1 MLHDVLSFLH
11 VASISAWLAASIW
24 LAGDVRR
31 ALALGKPHVDALAGR
46 LAGPIKLDG
55 IAALG
60 TFVTGALIVWQQH
73 LGMPR
78 AGITA
83 GILLAVARVGVL
95 IALRRGW
102 KSIHARVQAGEA
114 VAADDPAARRLSM
127 LAGIAH
133 TLWLLALAGM
143 VFPI

>member
-1 MLHDVLSFLH
+1 MLHDLLVLLH
-11 VASISAWLAASIW
+11 IASISAWLAASIW

-31 ALALGKPHVDALAGR
+31 VLALGRPHVDALAER
-46 LAGPIKLDG
+46 LAAPLKLDG
-55 IAALG
+55 LAAMA
-60 TFVTGALIVWQQH
+60 TFVTGGLIVWEQH

-83 GILLAVARVGVL
+83 GILLAVARGGVL
-95 IALRRGW
+95 AALRRGW
-102 KSIHARVQAGEA
+102 KSIHARVQTGEA
-114 VAADDPAARRLSM
+114 VGADDPAARRLSM

-143 VFPI
+143 VLPI

>member
-1 MLHDVLSFLH
+1 MLYEVLSFLH

-31 ALALGKPHVDALAGR
+31 ALALGKAHVDAVAGR
-46 LAGPIKLDG
+46 LGGPLKLDG

-60 TFVTGALIVWQQH
+60 TFVTGALLVWEQRI
-73 LGMPR
+73 GMPR
-78 AGITA
+78 LGLTA
-83 GILLAVARVGVL
+83 GILLALARVGVL
-95 IALRRGW
+95 VAMRRGW
-102 KSIHARVQAGEA
+102 KSIHARVQAGEP